1 MNQQMQAPSVVQWP
15 YFRLGATRG
24 DTTDDTGQDADE
36 NHEVDPTEAGLDA
49 ETSASTVSKVVINGR
64 VVLQNNVLQSTMA
77 AMVRRAVAQQAPA
90 ILN

>member
-1 MNQQMQAPSVVQWP
+1 MNQQMQGPAVQWP

-24 DTTDDTGQDADE
+24 DTTDDAGPDADE
-36 NHEVDPTEAGLDA
+36 LHEVDRTEAGLDA

-90 ILN
+90 TLN